1 MIFKVASATFLC
13 AKYLD
18 KASKIR
24 YNKLYKIKEIKKM
37 NKDKKITNIVEN
49 GDKLT
54 LQQWLEKLE
63 TTQLLTNK
71 NVNGRVTIKQT
82 QRNELRNELA
92 TKFYDFL
99 IANDIDA
106 YITKKGIYV
115 AVNHADLGQITV
127 ELKVAIKALDFDL
140 NQAIDMDEAEEQ

>member
-1 MIFKVASATFLC
+1 
-13 AKYLD
+13 
-18 KASKIR
+18 
-24 YNKLYKIKEIKKM
+24 M